1 MPSVQQ
7 MVEDENGLNSM
18 VVVEL
23 VPETGEIKVQ
33 AFGHASAPIKTR
45 RWLVDVFPCGTFA
58 GKKGH
63 YALDPDEEI

>member
-1 MPSVQQ
+1 

-23 VPETGEIKVQ
+23 VPDTGEVKVQ

-45 RWLVDVFPCGTFA
+45 RWLVEVFPCGTFA
-58 GKKGH
+58 AKRGH
-63 YALDPDEEI
+63 FALDPDEEI